1 MMDVS
6 QTIMQ
11 YILKLY
17 SAVCQLHLNKTG
29 KGGEVTD
36 AYKCALQT
44 AQLVTSIIVPIQGN
58 IT

>member
-1 MMDVS
+1 M
-6 QTIMQ
+6 
-11 YILKLY
+11 LY
-17 SAVCQLHLNKTG
+17 TLNVCNAICQLHLNKTG